1 MSVCFVIP
9 HCLLITKLLLLLRL
23 PVQINICYFNQLT
36 ADGFFYHKWD
46 STDIWVALCKA
57 IEQSA
62 LGALFL
68 NNKIYE
74 CLCVCI
80 WALYSGRWWKI
91 IWQPKSSLCA
101 VSQKQYCTF
110 IINNFTNMTRVV
122 LLLINQSLMSW
133 TWSRLL
139 RLILSGDLVVLCH
152 HCRDVRDGDTA
163 LNYA

>member
-1 MSVCFVIP
+1 M
-9 HCLLITKLLLLLRL
+9 CLYLSPL
-23 PVQINICYFNQLT
+23 QWAMMEDHMT
-36 ADGFFYHKWD
+36 A
-46 STDIWVALCKA
+46 
-57 IEQSA
+57 
-62 LGALFL
+62 
-68 NNKIYE
+68 
-74 CLCVCI
+74 
-80 WALYSGRWWKI
+80 
-91 IWQPKSSLCA
+91 KSSLCA

-163 LNYA
+163 LNYAEMSKIL

>member
-1 MSVCFVIP
+1 MV
-9 HCLLITKLLLLLRL
+9 
-23 PVQINICYFNQLT
+23 
-36 ADGFFYHKWD
+36 FYHKWD

-101 VSQKQYCTF
+101 VSQKQYYTF